1 MANTY
6 VFDNMAGF
14 DEVLATKAS
23 AILKVIYKY
32 RLNKAGSET
41 SDGHDMLRFFVLIYD
56 QVRANQTIK
65 MCLPAFPFKSPNDKC
80 KVLGRLPDMAEQ
92 FALAHLNGLC
102 AAVGDIY
109 PPGAELTIISDGLVY
124 NDLLGVPD
132 RHVWAYGQALRD
144 LAVEKGFSSN
154 IKFSRLQ
161 DLLHVFPG
169 NNDLDE
175 IAYVSNATEFR
186 RALLNTFG
194 RPDFDASAEVCCNE
208 DTCMT
213 YRGYIKFLETDL
225 KHVYP
230 LGSDRSR
237 SKFKKGTEYI
247 AKNMLL
253 RGDAFARAVRERFPN
268 HLRLSIHPKGAGA
281 AASGNAKGKGKSQ
294 TNVKLPI
301 SLLPNTNPGTTP
313 WHCCLGLQADGT
325 ILSLPRHEFESDARF
340 ELVLSP
346 ESGEGSYFR
355 EKSPLFSWGGGDD
368 EKPQQ
373 VYIEPLYPCG
383 LLIRPLVPNSL
394 PITSIPILSIRSLAE
409 KNSPVCLRGFRQT
422 THREKFIAKAKEMGT
437 TLGWPGRYEVIM
449 SVKDAGTEFDEKG
462 NPIVSSLSAEK
473 MAFHYD
479 GVFKTTQDPT
489 TKKISSLPPRFQMFV
504 AVTPSPADTG
514 LTLFAAS
521 RLLFRYLEQNYK
533 SVLSLEVLKGC
544 TMSLSTTAFG
554 GVALEGLPVV
564 VEHPSTGLPCLRY
577 HEHWPEEKTKFGE
590 MNCLLE
596 MSEEAEGRGL
606 TDEVVRGVLDELLYD
621 RRVCYRHAWCK
632 GDVVVSDDFA
642 MMHTR
647 TEFVSGSGREL
658 WRIHID

>member
-6 VFDNMAGF
+6 AFNSTAGF
-14 DEVLATKAS
+14 DEALAMKAS
-23 AILKVIYKY
+23 AVLKVIYKY
-32 RLNKAGSET
+32 RLNRSGLGSET
-41 SDGHDMLRFFVLIYD
+41 SDNHDMFKFFVLIYA
-56 QVRANQTIK
+56 QVWANQTIK

-102 AAVGDIY
+102 AAIEDIY

-144 LAVEKGFSSN
+144 LAVEKGFGNN

-169 NNDLDE
+169 NDLDE
-175 IAYVSNATEFR
+175 ITYVANATEFR

-194 RPDFDASAEVCCNE
+194 RPDFDASVEICCNE

-225 KHVYP
+225 RHVYP
-230 LGSDRSR
+230 LGSDRSK
-237 SKFKKGTEYI
+237 SKFKRGTEHI
-247 AKNMLL
+247 AKNMLM

-268 HLRLSIHPKGAGA
+268 HLRLSIHPKG
-281 AASGNAKGKGKSQ
+281 SVSNPNPKTQ
-294 TNVKLPI
+294 TNTKLPI
-301 SLLPNTNPGTTP
+301 SLLPNTTPGTTP
-313 WHCCLGLQADGT
+313 WHCCLGLKADGT
-325 ILSLPRHEFESDARF
+325 ILSLPRSQFDSDPSF
-340 ELVLSP
+340 ELILSH
-346 ESGEGSYFR
+346 SGHGSYYR
-355 EKSPLFSWGGGDD
+355 EKSPLFWNS
-368 EKPQQ
+368 PQVFIQ
-373 VYIEPLYPCG
+373 PLYPCG
-383 LLIRPLVPNSL
+383 LLIQPLVPNSL
-394 PITSIPILSIRSLAE
+394 PITSIPILSIRALAE
-409 KNSPVCLRGFRQT
+409 HNSPICLRGFKQT
-422 THREKFIAKAKEMGT
+422 TNRDLFIQKAKEMGT

-449 SVKDAGTEFDEKG
+449 SVKDVGTEFDEKG
-462 NPIVSSLSAEK
+462 NPVVSSLSAEK

-479 GVFKTTQDPT
+479 GVFKTTQDPET
-489 TKKISSLPPRFQMFV
+489 GKLSSLPPRFQMFV
-504 AVTPSPADTG
+504 AVTPSPSNTG

-533 SVLSLEVLKGC
+533 HVVSLDVLKEC
-544 TMSLSTTAFG
+544 TMSLNTTAFG
-554 GVALEGLPVV
+554 GVSLSGLPLV
-564 VEHPSTGLPCLRY
+564 VEHPTTKLPCLRY
-577 HEHWPEEKTKFGE
+577 HEHWPESKTKFGP
-590 MNCLLE
+590 MNTRLKI
-596 MSEEAEGRGL
+596 SERGQGGMGL
-606 TDEVVRGVLDELLYD
+606 TDEVVRGVLGDLLYD
-621 RRVCYRHAWCK
+621 RRVCYRHAWSK

-647 TEFVSGSGREL
+647 TEFVSGGGREL